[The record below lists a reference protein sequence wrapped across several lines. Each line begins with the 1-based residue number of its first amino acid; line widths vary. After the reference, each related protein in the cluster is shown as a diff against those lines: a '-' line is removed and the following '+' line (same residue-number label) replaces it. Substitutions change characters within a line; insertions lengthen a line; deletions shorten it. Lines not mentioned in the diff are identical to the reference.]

1 MQKFIDKRGEGIYA
15 VGFNTPDA
23 GKARAKAESMGIR
36 VVGDI
41 TEADLGGGIGH
52 GRGMR
57 EIWLHPKDTFGVYV
71 LLTQHG
77 EL

>member
-1 MQKFIDKRGEGIYA
+1 
-15 VGFNTPDA
+15 
-23 GKARAKAESMGIR
+23 MGIR

-41 TEADLGGGIGH
+41 TEADLGGGLGH
-52 GRGMR
+52 RRGMR
-57 EIWLHPKDTFGVYV
+57 EIWLHPKDTFGAYV